1 MRKTDHSRRHFIKTA
16 SYAAMAGV
24 TASPLLHSM
33 RALAAM
39 TSHSAAA
46 ATDYRAMVCVY
57 LQGGNDGH
65 GTLIA
70 TDPDSFAAFT
80 QARSAADGLA
90 YPMSQLLPI
99 VPTTAQSGR
108 TFALNPYLTGIQNLF
123 NAGRCAMVANT
134 GTLIEPITKDQWNA
148 ETLRYPGR
156 CSLISIK
163 PMPGKRS
170 PPTAPTGAGEAV
182 WPTCSRA

>member
-1 MRKTDHSRRHFIKTA
+1 MRKIDHSRRQFMKTA
-16 SYAAMAGV
+16 SYAAAAGV

-39 TSHSAAA
+39 SSHAAAA
-46 ATDYRAMVCVY
+46 ATDYRAIVCVY

-80 QARSAADGLA
+80 QARSGAEGLA

-99 VPTTAQSGR
+99 VPMTPQSGR
-108 TFALNPYLTGIQNLF
+108 TFALNP
-123 NAGRCAMVANT
+123 
-134 GTLIEPITKDQWNA
+134 
-148 ETLRYPGR
+148 
-156 CSLISIK
+156 
-163 PMPGKRS
+163 
-170 PPTAPTGAGEAV
+170 
-182 WPTCSRA
+182 

>member
-1 MRKTDHSRRHFIKTA
+1 MRKIDHSRRQFMKTA

-24 TASPLLHSM
+24 TASPLMHSM

-39 TSHSAAA
+39 SSHAAA
-46 ATDYRAMVCVY
+46 PASDYRAIVCVY
-57 LQGGNDGH
+57 LQGSNDGH

-80 QARSAADGLA
+80 QARNSAEGLA

-99 VPTTAQSGR
+99 VPTTPQSGR

-123 NAGRCAMVANT
+123 NAGRCALVARSEEHT
-134 GTLIEPITKDQWNA
+134 SELQS
-148 ETLRYPGR
+148 LR
-156 CSLISIK
+156 
-163 PMPGKRS
+163 
-170 PPTAPTGAGEAV
+170 
-182 WPTCSRA
+182 